1 MLGVLFMYRDGETM
15 EKLEH
20 SWEQAYK
27 KKDTRSRA
35 DTSAIRVDNDT
46 YERLKVMAGNMS
58 VAGFLRAFSNGTLD
72 MGNVP
77 GYASPVSGRLQR
89 LEHLVEGI
97 DSTMT
102 YILREIRS
110 GVIDKDS

>member
-1 MLGVLFMYRDGETM
+1 ML
-15 EKLEH
+15 KH
-20 SWEQAYK
+20 SWEQAYEK
-27 KKDTRSRA
+27 KKPARENS
-35 DTSAIRVDNDT
+35 SLIRVDNDT
-46 YERLKVMAGNMS
+46 YERLKVMAGDMS

-72 MGNVP
+72 MDNVP
-77 GYASPVSGRLQR
+77 GYASPVPGRLQR

-110 GVIDKDS
+110 GVKNKDS

>member
-1 MLGVLFMYRDGETM
+1 ML
-15 EKLEH
+15 KH
-20 SWEQAYK
+20 SWEQAYEK
-27 KKDTRSRA
+27 KKPARENS
-35 DTSAIRVDNDT
+35 SLIRVDNDT

-72 MGNVP
+72 MDNVP
-77 GYASPVSGRLQR
+77 GYASPVPGRLQR